1 MAKRKAY
8 YVKDEN
14 GKWIQ
19 VSELPEFNSPE
30 QLSFAFDV
38 DQETAERL
46 KDGEEMESTVSIEP
60 TEAIKQ
66 LFDVDSDDIYEALL
80 DEIDKLR
87 NCWLNAMYYIDHS
100 RTLTD
105 IMHSDTVTKREV
117 EIHYKNIQ
125 VLLNDYLNVCS
136 HEYNSERNPI
146 AQSIAKNKLN

>member
-14 GKWIQ
+14 GKWSQ
-19 VSELPEFNSPE
+19 VSELPDHDME

-38 DQETAERL
+38 DQETAEKL
-46 KDGEEMESTVSIEP
+46 KDGEEMEFTVSANPEIVD
-60 TEAIKQ
+60 
-66 LFDVDSDDIYEALL
+66 LLLSDVISDDVYEALL

-117 EIHYKNIQ
+117 EICYKNIQ
-125 VLLNDYLNVCS
+125 ALLKDYLNVCN

-146 AQSIAKNKLN
+146 VQSIAKNKLN

>member
-14 GKWIQ
+14 GKWTQ
-19 VSELPEFNSPE
+19 VAELPDHNLE

-38 DQETAERL
+38 DQETAEKL
-46 KDGEEMESTVSIEP
+46 KDCKEMEFTVSIDQS
-60 TEAIKQ
+60 AIDQ
-66 LFDVDSDDIYEALL
+66 PFLGIDSDDIYEALL

-100 RTLTD
+100 KTLSD

-117 EIHYKNIQ
+117 ENRYQNIQ
-125 VLLNDYLNVCS
+125 VLLKDYLDFCS
-136 HEYNSERNPI
+136 NEYNSERNPI
-146 AQSIAKNKLN
+146 VQSIVKDKLN